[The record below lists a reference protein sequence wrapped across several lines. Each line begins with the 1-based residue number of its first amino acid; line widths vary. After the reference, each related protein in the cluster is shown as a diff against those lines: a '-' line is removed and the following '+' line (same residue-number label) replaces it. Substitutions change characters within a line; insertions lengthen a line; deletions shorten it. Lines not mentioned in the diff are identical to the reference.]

1 MHVLV
6 QHSCGCFRA
15 DLAAPLGRQSQLPPL
30 AFEARP
36 HSLVEH
42 AVVPIVERGQRRV
55 GVNLR
60 GVAYQRCRVCC
71 RAVVQE
77 LGSEAAAAEARVE
90 EADGV
95 VPTVSEANES
105 EAAEAVEREA
115 QLRHDLGTV
124 DPIPRHGADETRQAV
139 ALAAQHGC
147 LRAFNI
153 TKVLG

>member
-1 MHVLV
+1 M
-6 QHSCGCFRA
+6 
-15 DLAAPLGRQSQLPPL
+15 GRQSQLPPL

-36 HSLVEH
+36 HSPVEH

-115 QLRHDLGTV
+115 QLRHDLATV
-124 DPIPRHGADETRQAV
+124 EPFRAETRQAV
-139 ALAAQHGC
+139 ARWPLSMVVCEPSIPRRYSARVVFEPSSRRPLPATAA
-147 LRAFNI
+147 A
-153 TKVLG
+153 TA